1 MAAAP
6 EAPDVVVSVHR
17 SPYGGIATRAVALA
31 IDTVIIW
38 AILLIVGGFLALIG
52 SLVGG
57 VKLGPLAKVGAA
69 TVGLVAAG
77 AYFALCWTAA
87 GQTFGQRMMELRVV
101 DYGGRRPKFI
111 RSIIR
116 VVVMGLCILFA
127 FVGFIPVLFDRRRRG
142 VHDLFARTTVR
153 YDEKPAFTA
162 PVAPVLPGNEGHHE
176 AAHAGE
182 DAVGR

>member
-6 EAPDVVVSVHR
+6 EAPDDVVSVHR

-38 AILLIVGGFLALIG
+38 AILFSAGGFLALIG

-57 VKLGPLAKVGAA
+57 VKLGPLAKVAA
-69 TVGLVAAG
+69 GTVALVASG

-87 GQTFGQRMMELRVV
+87 GQTLGQRMMELRVV
-101 DYGGRRPKFI
+101 DYGGRPPKFI
-111 RSIIR
+111 RSVIR

-127 FVGFIPVLFDRRRRG
+127 FIGFIPVLFDRRRRG
-142 VHDLFARTTVR
+142 VHDMFARTTVR

-162 PVAPVLPGNEGHHE
+162 PVAPVPPESEEHDE
-176 AAHAGE
+176 AVDARE